1 MDQAAYFNQMREKR
15 KHEILTA
22 ARKML
27 LKDGTASF
35 TMQKLAKKLD
45 ISTVTLYKYFK
56 NMEDVM
62 TAIADEIIPRTV
74 ALTLD
79 ENEKIIQSYSHISPL
94 EQFLQLFHS
103 FFYEILKHKVE
114 TNIEPLNVNPETLI
128 LVPLLHDLCKANF
141 YKVDYRNAKNALGVW
156 EKVPYYTIDDTIPYG
171 HGEKSVMMIT
181 EYIKLTP
188 EEKYSIRWHMG
199 YTEPK
204 ELYNTIGAAYKKYP
218 LALLMHEA
226 DLEATYFYDI

>member
-15 KHEILTA
+15 KNEILTA

-27 LKDGTASF
+27 LKDGAVSF

-79 ENEKIIQSYSHISPL
+79 ENEKIMQSDSHISPL

-103 FFYEILKHKVE
+103 FLSETLKHKDDLTLLLLIDTYTQDTPAAQKQSDKIALCTE
-114 TNIEPLNVNPETLI
+114 ALNTRTEQLLLDALKNGELKDGIDIARSLNFIHTITLSTLQHI
-128 LVPLLHDLCKANF
+128 GLLSAKEFKNQKQELQIH
-141 YKVDYRNAKNALGVW
+141 VDEIIAMFRAY
-156 EKVPYYTIDDTIPYG
+156 
-171 HGEKSVMMIT
+171 
-181 EYIKLTP
+181 LT
-188 EEKYSIRWHMG
+188 
-199 YTEPK
+199 
-204 ELYNTIGAAYKKYP
+204 A
-218 LALLMHEA
+218 
-226 DLEATYFYDI
+226 

>member
-1 MDQAAYFNQMREKR
+1 MTINLKSQERSDIMDQAAYFNQMREKR
-15 KHEILTA
+15 KNEILSA

-56 NMEDVM
+56 NMEDIM

-79 ENEKIIQSYSHISPL
+79 ENEKIMQSDSHISPL

-103 FFYEILKHKVE
+103 FFNETLKHKDDL
-114 TNIEPLNVNPETLI
+114 TLLLLIDTHTQDSPTTQKQSDKIALCTDALNTRTEQLLFDALKNGELKEEIDITRSLNFIHTITLSALQHI
-128 LVPLLHDLCKANF
+128 GLLSAKEFKKQKQELQIH
-141 YKVDYRNAKNALGVW
+141 VDEIIAMFRAY
-156 EKVPYYTIDDTIPYG
+156 
-171 HGEKSVMMIT
+171 
-181 EYIKLTP
+181 LT
-188 EEKYSIRWHMG
+188 
-199 YTEPK
+199 
-204 ELYNTIGAAYKKYP
+204 A
-218 LALLMHEA
+218 
-226 DLEATYFYDI
+226 

>member
-15 KHEILTA
+15 KNEILSA

-27 LKDGTASF
+27 LKDGAASF

-79 ENEKIIQSYSHISPL
+79 ENEKIMQSDSHISPL

-103 FFYEILKHKVE
+103 FLSETLKHKDDLTLLLLIDTYTQDTPAAQKQSDKIALCTE
-114 TNIEPLNVNPETLI
+114 ALNTRTEQLLLDALKNGELKDGIDIARSLNFIHTITLSTLQHI
-128 LVPLLHDLCKANF
+128 GLLSAKEFKNQKQELQIH
-141 YKVDYRNAKNALGVW
+141 VDEIIAMFRAY
-156 EKVPYYTIDDTIPYG
+156 
-171 HGEKSVMMIT
+171 
-181 EYIKLTP
+181 LT
-188 EEKYSIRWHMG
+188 
-199 YTEPK
+199 
-204 ELYNTIGAAYKKYP
+204 A
-218 LALLMHEA
+218 
-226 DLEATYFYDI
+226 

>member
-1 MDQAAYFNQMREKR
+1 MDQTAYFNQMRTKR
-15 KHEILTA
+15 KSEILAA

-27 LKDGTASF
+27 LKDGVSSF

-79 ENEKIIQSYSHISPL
+79 ENEKIMQSDSHISPL

-103 FFYEILKHKVE
+103 FLSETLKHKDDLTLLLLIDTYTQDTPAAQKQSDKIALCTE
-114 TNIEPLNVNPETLI
+114 ALNTRTEQLLLDALKNGELKDGIDIARSLNFIHTITLSTLQHI
-128 LVPLLHDLCKANF
+128 GLLSAKEFKNQKQELQIH
-141 YKVDYRNAKNALGVW
+141 VDEIIAMFRAY
-156 EKVPYYTIDDTIPYG
+156 
-171 HGEKSVMMIT
+171 
-181 EYIKLTP
+181 LT
-188 EEKYSIRWHMG
+188 
-199 YTEPK
+199 
-204 ELYNTIGAAYKKYP
+204 A
-218 LALLMHEA
+218 
-226 DLEATYFYDI
+226 

>member
-1 MDQAAYFNQMREKR
+1 MDQTAYFNQMREKR
-15 KHEILTA
+15 KNEILTA

-27 LKDGTASF
+27 LKDGAVSF

-79 ENEKIIQSYSHISPL
+79 ENEKIMQSYSHISPL

-103 FFYEILKHKVE
+103 FLSETLKHKDDL
-114 TNIEPLNVNPETLI
+114 TLLLLIDTYTQDTPATQKQSDKIALCTDALNTRTKQLLLQALKNGELKKDIDIARSLNFIHTITLSTLQHI
-128 LVPLLHDLCKANF
+128 GLLSAKEFKNQKEELQIH
-141 YKVDYRNAKNALGVW
+141 VDEIIAMFRVY
-156 EKVPYYTIDDTIPYG
+156 
-171 HGEKSVMMIT
+171 
-181 EYIKLTP
+181 LTA
-188 EEKYSIRWHMG
+188 
-199 YTEPK
+199 
-204 ELYNTIGAAYKKYP
+204 ELT
-218 LALLMHEA
+218 
-226 DLEATYFYDI
+226 

>member
-15 KHEILTA
+15 KNEILSA

-27 LKDGTASF
+27 LKDGAASF

-56 NMEDVM
+56 NMEDII

-79 ENEKIIQSYSHISPL
+79 ENEKIMQSDSHISPL

-103 FFYEILKHKVE
+103 FLSETLKHKDDLTLLLLIDTYTQDTPAAQKQSDKIALCTE
-114 TNIEPLNVNPETLI
+114 ALNTRTEQLLLDALKNGELKDGIDIARSLNFIHTITLSTLQHI
-128 LVPLLHDLCKANF
+128 GLLSAKEFKNQKQELQIH
-141 YKVDYRNAKNALGVW
+141 VDEIIAMFRAY
-156 EKVPYYTIDDTIPYG
+156 
-171 HGEKSVMMIT
+171 
-181 EYIKLTP
+181 LT
-188 EEKYSIRWHMG
+188 
-199 YTEPK
+199 
-204 ELYNTIGAAYKKYP
+204 A
-218 LALLMHEA
+218 
-226 DLEATYFYDI
+226 

>member
-1 MDQAAYFNQMREKR
+1 MTINLQSQERSDIMDQTAYFNQMREKR
-15 KHEILTA
+15 KNEILTA

-27 LKDGTASF
+27 LKEGATSF

-79 ENEKIIQSYSHISPL
+79 ENEKIMQSDSHISPL

-103 FFYEILKHKVE
+103 FLSETLKHKDDLTLLLLIDTYTQDTPAAQKQSDKIALCTE
-114 TNIEPLNVNPETLI
+114 ALNTRTEQLLLDALKNGELKDGIDIARSLNFIHTITLSTLQHI
-128 LVPLLHDLCKANF
+128 GLLSAKEFKNQKQELQIH
-141 YKVDYRNAKNALGVW
+141 VDEIIAMFRAY
-156 EKVPYYTIDDTIPYG
+156 
-171 HGEKSVMMIT
+171 
-181 EYIKLTP
+181 LT
-188 EEKYSIRWHMG
+188 
-199 YTEPK
+199 
-204 ELYNTIGAAYKKYP
+204 A
-218 LALLMHEA
+218 
-226 DLEATYFYDI
+226 

>member
-1 MDQAAYFNQMREKR
+1 MTINLKSQERSDIMDQTAYFNQMREKR
-15 KHEILTA
+15 KNEILTA

-56 NMEDVM
+56 NMEDIM

-79 ENEKIIQSYSHISPL
+79 ENEKIMQSDSHISPL

-103 FFYEILKHKVE
+103 FLSETLKHKDDLTLLLLIDTYTQDTPAAQKQSDKIALCTE
-114 TNIEPLNVNPETLI
+114 ALNTRTEQLLLDALKNGELKDGIDIARSLNFIHTITLSTLQHI
-128 LVPLLHDLCKANF
+128 GLLSAKEFKNQKQALQTH
-141 YKVDYRNAKNALGVW
+141 VDEIIAMFRVYL
-156 EKVPYYTIDDTIPYG
+156 
-171 HGEKSVMMIT
+171 
-181 EYIKLTP
+181 
-188 EEKYSIRWHMG
+188 
-199 YTEPK
+199 
-204 ELYNTIGAAYKKYP
+204 AA
-218 LALLMHEA
+218 
-226 DLEATYFYDI
+226 

>member
-27 LKDGTASF
+27 LKDGAASF

-74 ALTLD
+74 TLILD
-79 ENEKIIQSYSHISPL
+79 ENEKIIQSDSHISPL

-103 FFYEILKHKVE
+103 FFNETLKHKDDLTLLLLIDTYTQDAPTSQKQSDKIALCTEALNTRTEQLLLQALKNGELKKDIDIARSLNFIHTITLSTLQHIGLLSAKEFKNQKQELQIHVDE
-114 TNIEPLNVNPETLI
+114 IIAMLRMYLSSPL
-128 LVPLLHDLCKANF
+128 
-141 YKVDYRNAKNALGVW
+141 
-156 EKVPYYTIDDTIPYG
+156 
-171 HGEKSVMMIT
+171 
-181 EYIKLTP
+181 
-188 EEKYSIRWHMG
+188 
-199 YTEPK
+199 
-204 ELYNTIGAAYKKYP
+204 
-218 LALLMHEA
+218 
-226 DLEATYFYDI
+226 

>member
-15 KHEILTA
+15 KNEILTA

-27 LKDGTASF
+27 LKDGAVSF

-79 ENEKIIQSYSHISPL
+79 ENEKIMQSDSHISPL

-103 FFYEILKHKVE
+103 FLSETLKHKDDLTLLLLIDTYTQDTPAAQKQSDKIALCTE
-114 TNIEPLNVNPETLI
+114 ALNTRTEQLLLDSLKNGELKDGIDIARSLNFIHTITLSTLQHI
-128 LVPLLHDLCKANF
+128 GLLSAKEFKNQKQELQIH
-141 YKVDYRNAKNALGVW
+141 VDEIIAMFRAY
-156 EKVPYYTIDDTIPYG
+156 
-171 HGEKSVMMIT
+171 
-181 EYIKLTP
+181 LT
-188 EEKYSIRWHMG
+188 
-199 YTEPK
+199 
-204 ELYNTIGAAYKKYP
+204 A
-218 LALLMHEA
+218 
-226 DLEATYFYDI
+226 

>member
-56 NMEDVM
+56 NM
-62 TAIADEIIPRTV
+62 ADEIIPRTV

-103 FFYEILKHKVE
+103 FFYEILKHKDDL
-114 TNIEPLNVNPETLI
+114 TLLLLIDTYTQDIPAIQKQSDKIALYTDTLNTRTEQLLLDALKNGELKNEIDIPHSLNFIHTITLSTLQHI
-128 LVPLLHDLCKANF
+128 GLLSAKEFKKQKQELQVH
-141 YKVDYRNAKNALGVW
+141 VDEIIAMFRVY
-156 EKVPYYTIDDTIPYG
+156 
-171 HGEKSVMMIT
+171 
-181 EYIKLTP
+181 LT
-188 EEKYSIRWHMG
+188 
-199 YTEPK
+199 
-204 ELYNTIGAAYKKYP
+204 A
-218 LALLMHEA
+218 
-226 DLEATYFYDI
+226 

>member
-1 MDQAAYFNQMREKR
+1 MDQTAYFNQMREKR
-15 KHEILTA
+15 KNEILTA

-27 LKDGTASF
+27 LKDGAVSF

-79 ENEKIIQSYSHISPL
+79 ENEKIMQSDSHISPL

-103 FFYEILKHKVE
+103 FLSETLKHKDDLTLLLLIDTYTQDTPAAQKQSDKIALCTEV
-114 TNIEPLNVNPETLI
+114 LNTRTEQLLLDALKNGELKNGIDIARSLNFIHTITLSTLQHI
-128 LVPLLHDLCKANF
+128 GLLSAKEFKNQKQELQIH
-141 YKVDYRNAKNALGVW
+141 VDEIIAMFRAY
-156 EKVPYYTIDDTIPYG
+156 
-171 HGEKSVMMIT
+171 
-181 EYIKLTP
+181 LT
-188 EEKYSIRWHMG
+188 
-199 YTEPK
+199 
-204 ELYNTIGAAYKKYP
+204 A
-218 LALLMHEA
+218 
-226 DLEATYFYDI
+226 

>member
-15 KHEILTA
+15 KNEILSA

-27 LKDGTASF
+27 LKDGAASF

-74 ALTLD
+74 SLTLN
-79 ENEKIIQSYSHISPL
+79 ENEKIMQSDSHISPL

-103 FFYEILKHKVE
+103 FLSETLKHKDDLTLLLLIDTYTQDTPAAQKQSDKIALCME
-114 TNIEPLNVNPETLI
+114 ALNTRTEQLLLDALKNGELKDGIDIARSLNFIHTITLSTLQHI
-128 LVPLLHDLCKANF
+128 GLLSAKEFKSQKQELQIH
-141 YKVDYRNAKNALGVW
+141 VDEIIAMFRAY
-156 EKVPYYTIDDTIPYG
+156 
-171 HGEKSVMMIT
+171 
-181 EYIKLTP
+181 LT
-188 EEKYSIRWHMG
+188 
-199 YTEPK
+199 
-204 ELYNTIGAAYKKYP
+204 A
-218 LALLMHEA
+218 
-226 DLEATYFYDI
+226 

>member
-15 KHEILTA
+15 KHEILAA

-27 LKDGTASF
+27 LKDGAASF

-74 ALTLD
+74 TLILD
-79 ENEKIIQSYSHISPL
+79 ENEKIIQSDSHISPL

-103 FFYEILKHKVE
+103 FFNETLKHKDDLTLLLLIDTYTQDAPTSQKQSDKIALCTDALNTRTEQLLLQALKNGELKKDIDIARSLNFIHTITLSTLQHIGLLSAKEFKNQKQELQIHVDE
-114 TNIEPLNVNPETLI
+114 IIAMLRMYLSSPL
-128 LVPLLHDLCKANF
+128 
-141 YKVDYRNAKNALGVW
+141 
-156 EKVPYYTIDDTIPYG
+156 
-171 HGEKSVMMIT
+171 
-181 EYIKLTP
+181 
-188 EEKYSIRWHMG
+188 
-199 YTEPK
+199 
-204 ELYNTIGAAYKKYP
+204 
-218 LALLMHEA
+218 
-226 DLEATYFYDI
+226 

>member
-1 MDQAAYFNQMREKR
+1 MTVNFKSQERSDIMDQAAYFNQMREKR

-103 FFYEILKHKVE
+103 FFYEILKHKDDL
-114 TNIEPLNVNPETLI
+114 TLLLLIDTYTQDIPAIQKQSNKIAFYTDTLNTRTEQLLLDALKNGELKNEIDIPHSLNFIHTITLSTLQHI
-128 LVPLLHDLCKANF
+128 GLLSAKEFKNQRQELQTH
-141 YKVDYRNAKNALGVW
+141 VDEIIAMFRVY
-156 EKVPYYTIDDTIPYG
+156 
-171 HGEKSVMMIT
+171 
-181 EYIKLTP
+181 LT
-188 EEKYSIRWHMG
+188 
-199 YTEPK
+199 
-204 ELYNTIGAAYKKYP
+204 A
-218 LALLMHEA
+218 
-226 DLEATYFYDI
+226 

>member
-1 MDQAAYFNQMREKR
+1 MDQTAYFNQMREKR
-15 KHEILTA
+15 KNEILTA

-27 LKDGTASF
+27 LKDGAVSF

-79 ENEKIIQSYSHISPL
+79 ENEKIMQSDSHISPL

-103 FFYEILKHKVE
+103 FLSETLKHKDDLTLLLLIDTYTQDTPAAQKQSDKIALCTEV
-114 TNIEPLNVNPETLI
+114 LNTRTEQLLLDALKNGELKDGIDIARSLNFIHTITLSTLQHI
-128 LVPLLHDLCKANF
+128 GLLSAKEFKNQRQELQTH
-141 YKVDYRNAKNALGVW
+141 VDEIIAMFRVY
-156 EKVPYYTIDDTIPYG
+156 
-171 HGEKSVMMIT
+171 
-181 EYIKLTP
+181 LT
-188 EEKYSIRWHMG
+188 
-199 YTEPK
+199 
-204 ELYNTIGAAYKKYP
+204 A
-218 LALLMHEA
+218 
-226 DLEATYFYDI
+226 

>member
-1 MDQAAYFNQMREKR
+1 MDQTAYFNQMREKR
-15 KHEILTA
+15 KNEILTA

-56 NMEDVM
+56 NMEDIM

-79 ENEKIIQSYSHISPL
+79 ENEKIMQSDSHISPL

-103 FFYEILKHKVE
+103 FLSETLKHKDDLTLLLLIDTYTQDTPAAQKQSDKIALCTE
-114 TNIEPLNVNPETLI
+114 ALNTRTEQLLLDALKNGELKDGIDIARSLNFIHTITLSTLQHI
-128 LVPLLHDLCKANF
+128 GLLSAKEFKNQKQELQIH
-141 YKVDYRNAKNALGVW
+141 VDEIIAMFRAY
-156 EKVPYYTIDDTIPYG
+156 
-171 HGEKSVMMIT
+171 
-181 EYIKLTP
+181 LT
-188 EEKYSIRWHMG
+188 
-199 YTEPK
+199 
-204 ELYNTIGAAYKKYP
+204 A
-218 LALLMHEA
+218 
-226 DLEATYFYDI
+226 

>member
-1 MDQAAYFNQMREKR
+1 MDQTAYFNQMREKR
-15 KHEILTA
+15 KNEILTA

-27 LKDGTASF
+27 LKDGAVSF

-79 ENEKIIQSYSHISPL
+79 ENEKIMQSDSHISPL

-103 FFYEILKHKVE
+103 FLSETLKHKDDLTLLLLIDTYTQDTPAAQKQSDKIALCTEV
-114 TNIEPLNVNPETLI
+114 LNTRTEQLLLDALKNGELKDGIDIARSLNFIHTITLSTLQHI
-128 LVPLLHDLCKANF
+128 GLLSAKEFKNQKQELQIH
-141 YKVDYRNAKNALGVW
+141 VDEIIAMFRAY
-156 EKVPYYTIDDTIPYG
+156 
-171 HGEKSVMMIT
+171 
-181 EYIKLTP
+181 LT
-188 EEKYSIRWHMG
+188 
-199 YTEPK
+199 
-204 ELYNTIGAAYKKYP
+204 A
-218 LALLMHEA
+218 
-226 DLEATYFYDI
+226 